1 MVLARYLGQE
11 QLVSPFKPTRA
22 KAETRKWLL
31 KNEEPREFLRVCSRE
46 RKICTCMNKK
56 KVFVKQQGLENDP
69 NRKNKILQEIKNVKA
84 N

>member
-46 RKICTCMNKK
+46 RKMCTCMNKK
-56 KVFVKQQGLENDP
+56 KEL
-69 NRKNKILQEIKNVKA
+69 
-84 N
+84 